1 MGHPRR
7 TRLSASLDANILVYA
22 SNDGDPLSAPAQAFI
37 RRLADGPDLVYLFWP
52 TTLAYLRIVTHPSI
66 LPKPLTPKEAATNVE
81 RLLSRPH
88 VRAIGEASAFWRVYL
103 DCGGSTARGNAVP
116 DTQLAA
122 LMRENG
128 VRILYTRDRG
138 FRRFDFLDV
147 RDPFSQPF
155 EEGES

>member
-1 MGHPRR
+1 M
-7 TRLSASLDANILVYA
+7 SASLDANILVYA
-22 SNDGDPLSAPAQAFI
+22 SNDGDPLFAAAQAFI

-66 LPKPLTPKEAATNVE
+66 LPKPLTPTEAATNVE
-81 RLLSRPH
+81 RLLSLPH
-88 VRAIGEASAFWRVYL
+88 VRTVGEAAAFWRVYL
-103 DCGGSTARGNAVP
+103 DCGGSIARGNAVP
-116 DTQLAA
+116 DTHLAA

-147 RDPFSQPF
+147 RDPFSEPIG
-155 EEGES
+155 EGAS